1 MPAPQNV
8 SVWTSNRGTVMMVK
22 VALAQAGLAPIFA
35 SNAREFTAATTSNDC
50 GCAIAALDDITMAG
64 MTPATL
70 AGGLGAGVRL
80 VLLAAGQT
88 APDTGSRDIK
98 IVRIPFSAAELRQ
111 AIESGSRPA
120 QVAPQ
125 RQQQPADITELV
137 RAEVD
142 RIVREKAESMVADAV
157 MKIVP
162 ELAEV
167 MIGAELRRLMAE
179 EGEKAVSDDPAP
191 DDESSAG

>member
-1 MPAPQNV
+1 MPAPQSV

-22 VALAQAGLAPIFA
+22 VAMAQAGLTPVFA
-35 SNAREFTAATTSNDC
+35 SDAREFTAATHSNDC

-64 MTPATL
+64 ITPATL
-70 AGGLGAGVRL
+70 AAGLGAGVRL
-80 VLLAAGQT
+80 VLLVAGQT
-88 APDTGSRDIK
+88 TPDTGSMDVK
-98 IVRIPFSAAELRQ
+98 IVRIPFSAAQLRQ
-111 AIESGSRPA
+111 AIECGTR
-120 QVAPQ
+120 APQ
-125 RQQQPADITELV
+125 AAPARQPQPADITELV

-179 EGEKAVSDDPAP
+179 EGDKAISDDPAP
-191 DDESSAG
+191 DDESNAG